1 MAISPLTISLPVF
14 LPIDM
19 LAFHIY
25 AASEGNKMPEP
36 KGYLKY
42 LKNDNLLQW
51 VDLYEVEK
59 VREHD
64 DEEKRWDDLLKKD
77 PAKMI
82 RPEKE
87 RLVIILRAKDFSVS
101 QIAKRVQLSRPTV
114 IGIVR
119 DHATA
124 IAKLSSLELQELLAA
139 YNLTT
144 KRKLQVFGGVLGRLL
159 DELQRRDLADLTTDR
174 LLEVILKFS
183 KAIGDTV
190 AEKVAKARESQEGE
204 ETEFSKAAV
213 S

>member
-1 MAISPLTISLPVF
+1 
-14 LPIDM
+14 
-19 LAFHIY
+19 
-25 AASEGNKMPEP
+25 MPEP
-36 KGYLKY
+36 KGYLKF

-51 VDLYEVEK
+51 AELYDVEK
-59 VREHD
+59 AREHD
-64 DEEKRWDDLLKKD
+64 DEDKRWDDLLKKD
-77 PAKMI
+77 PATMI

-87 RLVIILRAKDFSVS
+87 RLVIILRAKDYSITE
-101 QIAKRVQLSRPTV
+101 IAERVQLSRPTV

-139 YNLTT
+139 YNQTT
-144 KRKLQVFGGVLGRLL
+144 KKKLQVFGGVLGRLL

-174 LLEVILKFS
+174 LLEIVLKFS

-190 AEKVAKARESQEGE
+190 AEKVAKARELQDGE
-204 ETEFSKAAV
+204 ETEFSKAAI